1 MRNVTVP
8 EEILVEDIA
17 RLKKI
22 YDGMWPHMEK
32 RMKEK
37 AEEDWTRGSYTKVP
51 DRLLVENL
59 AKNLIQFND
68 SLITLQEHNTIKQ
81 GADIL
86 NLTLMCIDKGTQP
99 GRWFFA
105 KD

>member
-1 MRNVTVP
+1 MRNVTAP
-8 EEILVEDIA
+8 EEILVKDLA

-22 YDGMWPHMEK
+22 YDGMWTHMVE
-32 RMKEK
+32 RMSDK
-37 AEEDWTRGSYTKVP
+37 AEEDRTRCSYTKVP
-51 DRLLVENL
+51 DHLLVENL

-81 GADIL
+81 GADML
-86 NLTLMCIDKGTQP
+86 NLTLMCIDKGTHP